1 MRISVEGISFSYP
14 GGVQALDGIDLIVEG
29 NETLALIGENGAGKS
44 TLAKHLNGLLRPDK
58 GHVLIGDWDTRD
70 YPVAQLARRVG
81 LAFQN
86 PDDQLFAR
94 TVAEEVAFG
103 PRNLGRDEVA
113 VRADVE
119 QALARVGLEGVRE
132 QHPYDLPVPERKL
145 VALAAVLAM
154 HTPVVVLDEP
164 TMAQDAR
171 GVAEMGRIVD
181 ELHAEGRT
189 VIAITH
195 DIDFCAD
202 HFARV
207 VVLAGGRVMADGPA
221 NDVLTQAELLAQSQ
235 IEPPQLVRLARAIG
249 LPRAPLTIDGF
260 LQTLTQKE

>member
-14 GGVQALDGIDLIVEG
+14 GGVQALEGVDLSVTE

-44 TLAKHLNGLLRPDK
+44 TLAKHLNGLLKPDS
-58 GHVLIGDWDTRD
+58 GHVFIGEWDTRD
-70 YPVAQLARRVG
+70 HPVARLAQRVG

-94 TVAEEVAFG
+94 TVADEVAFG
-103 PRNLGRDEVA
+103 PRNLGRDKET

-119 QALARVGLEGVRE
+119 QALARVGLADVSER
-132 QHPYDLPVPERKL
+132 HPYDLPVPERKL

-154 HTPVVVLDEP
+154 RTPIVVLDEP

-171 GVAEMGRIVD
+171 GVAQMGRIVD
-181 ELHAEGRT
+181 ALQEEGRT
-189 VIAITH
+189 VIAISH
-195 DIDFCAD
+195 DIDFCAN

-207 VVLAGGRVMADGPA
+207 VVLAGGQVKADGPA
-221 NDVLTQAELLAQSQ
+221 SEVLTQAETLAQSQ
-235 IEPPQLVRLARAIG
+235 IEPPQLVRLSRALG
-249 LPRAPLTIDGF
+249 LPRAPLTIDDF
-260 LQTLTQKE
+260 LQTLAQKE